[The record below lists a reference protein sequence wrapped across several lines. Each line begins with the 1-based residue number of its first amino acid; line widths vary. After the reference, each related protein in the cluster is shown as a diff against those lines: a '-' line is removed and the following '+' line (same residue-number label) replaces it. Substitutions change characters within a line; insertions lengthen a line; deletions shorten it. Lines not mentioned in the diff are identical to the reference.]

1 MCAGNVLRRL
11 IAVFLAVV
19 YVLLLGPVKT
29 FANSDGDEDRD
40 EATRW
45 VPAIGVNWGLAFQET
60 RATVASSV
68 LSGSDPPEFVRPPA
82 TGTTT
87 MFTPFVG
94 GQFEL
99 MTPRLIGR
107 FGQPRFF
114 ARVDLNAAWGF
125 SYDVAR
131 EGSPGELIRPET
143 GLPEGDVIGQGSVT
157 NATVETFMLGAG
169 GGVAFTIDKG
179 GRRFRIRPSVE
190 YLREQLRIRGVV
202 NRAVSLE
209 PGELL
214 PTNFRFIEMEAEQ
227 THTPSSKI
235 STVPSQRSGPSRSR
249 GGGSTASRSG
259 CGCAGFPTNGFFH
272 WLAGD
277 RAISLRRRS
286 SRAAHACE
294 YGR

>member
-1 MCAGNVLRRL
+1 
-11 IAVFLAVV
+11 
-19 YVLLLGPVKT
+19 VLLLGPVKT

-227 THTPSSKI
+227 THTYHSIGPGVEIEVDAARLAPFTMTAFTSVKAYALLNNDVITLQAEFEDQYGTESAQWTFEK
-235 STVPSQRSGPSRSR
+235 SGGWIYSVTLGVRLR
-249 GGGSTASRSG
+249 
-259 CGCAGFPTNGFFH
+259 
-272 WLAGD
+272 WLPD
-277 RAISLRRRS
+277 
-286 SRAAHACE
+286 
-294 YGR
+294 